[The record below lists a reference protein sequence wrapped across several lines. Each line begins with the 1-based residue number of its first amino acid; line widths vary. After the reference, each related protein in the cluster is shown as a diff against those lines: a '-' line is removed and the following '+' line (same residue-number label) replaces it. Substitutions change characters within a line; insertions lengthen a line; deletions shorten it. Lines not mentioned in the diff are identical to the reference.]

1 MIWGLKIAV
10 VVLGLGMF
18 WYGGFKD
25 HNFRRFYLPPIL
37 ALVAFLITRN
47 WWAVSMLSVVGIF
60 VLGYGEKSPLRH
72 CFGNGWGRG
81 IWGLLAGLCLSLPL
95 YLTGHLVWY
104 WFLAYLTLNFTLENA
119 LKNIPQDIG
128 DIIIGAGFCSIIL
141 LIR

>member
-1 MIWGLKIAV
+1 MILVIKIF
-10 VVLGLGMF
+10 VVLLGSFLF

-37 ALVAFLITRN
+37 ALAAWFITHDWRV
-47 WWAVSMLSVVGIF
+47 VSMLSVIGIYC
-60 VLGYGEKSPLRH
+60 LGYGDKSPLRH